1 MDVYLSV
8 LLFPVKVF
16 KQEEVLDRACRNK
29 ETLLL
34 NHWFVVVMGVG
45 VNSVEASRVTLGR
58 RQLWDSG
65 SPYTL

>member
-16 KQEEVLDRACRNK
+16 KQEEMLDRACRNK

-45 VNSVEASRVTLGR
+45 VNSVEASIVAQR
-58 RQLWDSG
+58 
-65 SPYTL
+65 